1 MFDRFQDYLNMR
13 KSVAP
18 KQIPYYVKWVKD
30 CYAVLA
36 CPAETV
42 LTQEQRTS
50 YLERVRSSKEDWQI
64 KQAEQAL
71 LLCSVVLFI
80 HSPRSTCPASQ

>member
-13 KSVAP
+13 KSVVS
-18 KQIPYYVKWVKD
+18 KQIPYYVKWVKA
-30 CYAVLA
+30 CYAVLD

-42 LTQEQRTS
+42 LTQEQRNS
-50 YLERVRSSKEDWQI
+50 YLEHVRASKEDWQI

-71 LLCSVVLFI
+71 LLL
-80 HSPRSTCPASQ
+80 PRQINRSK